1 MRFKIASAHHD
12 SNHARHRRPRPRR
25 PQADPEERG
34 QESRSGGLGS
44 SRRSDLPLRRREEEA
59 PAVPLGL
66 APDEGAC
73 GSRRQGSGPRRR
85 GRGPPAPPA
94 EASLLSYAID
104 VNVLLYASDA
114 SSPFAR
120 PARAFIE
127 KCAAGPEVV
136 CLPWPA
142 LASYLRLATHPA
154 IFASPLT
161 PGEAEAN
168 VDSLLALPH
177 ARVLS
182 EADGFWDV
190 YREV

>member
-1 MRFKIASAHHD
+1 
-12 SNHARHRRPRPRR
+12 
-25 PQADPEERG
+25 
-34 QESRSGGLGS
+34 
-44 SRRSDLPLRRREEEA
+44 
-59 PAVPLGL
+59 
-66 APDEGAC
+66 
-73 GSRRQGSGPRRR
+73 
-85 GRGPPAPPA
+85 
-94 EASLLSYAID
+94 LSYAID

-120 PARAFIE
+120 PARAFLE

-190 YREV
+190 YREVTRGLAARGNDVPDAWLAALLKQHDVRTFYTNDRGFRKYSFLKVVSPFES